1 MLATVPIGSG
11 VDANAFDPGTQLAF
25 ASCGDG
31 TTTIAHEDG
40 DKLTVVQTLKT
51 ERGARTMALDPA
63 THKIYLASAKF
74 EAPEPRASGAAKWF
88 PARSRFWFTGWTKSQ
103 RYNFMRVL
111 VVEDEKKTASFVRK
125 ALQAEG
131 FAVDVCHNGDDALAA
146 AKATPFDVIV
156 LDIMLPGRDGL
167 SVLRQLRE
175 RKNTTPVLLLSARG
189 EVNERVEGLNAGA
202 DDYLPKPFE
211 LAELV
216 ARVRALTRRGG
227 ENKSTVLRVADLT
240 LDTLTRKAQRGE
252 TEIELTAREYRLLE
266 FLMRSAGRL
275 CGRMMIIEKVWDYDF
290 DPGTNLVDV
299 YIRRLR
305 EKIDADFEPKLLH
318 TVRGSGYVLKETP

>member
-1 MLATVPIGSG
+1 
-11 VDANAFDPGTQLAF
+11 
-25 ASCGDG
+25 
-31 TTTIAHEDG
+31 
-40 DKLTVVQTLKT
+40 
-51 ERGARTMALDPA
+51 
-63 THKIYLASAKF
+63 
-74 EAPEPRASGAAKWF
+74 
-88 PARSRFWFTGWTKSQ
+88 
-103 RYNFMRVL
+103 MRVL

-125 ALQAEG
+125 ALQAES
-131 FAVDVCHNGDDALAA
+131 FAVDVVANGTDALFAA
-146 AKATPFDVIV
+146 ASTPFDAIV

-175 RKNTTPVLLLSARG
+175 RKNSTPVLLLSARG

-227 ENKSTVLRVADLT
+227 ESKSSVLCVADLK
-240 LDTLTRKAQRGE
+240 LDTVTHKAQRSGK
-252 TEIELTAREYRLLE
+252 EIELTMREYRLLE
-266 FLMRSAGRL
+266 FLMRSAGRP
-275 CGRMMIIEKVWDYDF
+275 CARMMILEKVWDYDF

-305 EKIDADFEPKLLH
+305 EKIDTDFEPKLLQ
-318 TVRGSGYVLKETP
+318 TVRGSGYLLREVP

>member
-1 MLATVPIGSG
+1 
-11 VDANAFDPGTQLAF
+11 
-25 ASCGDG
+25 
-31 TTTIAHEDG
+31 
-40 DKLTVVQTLKT
+40 
-51 ERGARTMALDPA
+51 
-63 THKIYLASAKF
+63 
-74 EAPEPRASGAAKWF
+74 
-88 PARSRFWFTGWTKSQ
+88 
-103 RYNFMRVL
+103 MRVL

-131 FAVDVCHNGDDALAA
+131 FAVDVCYNGDDALAA
-146 AKATPFDVIV
+146 ARATPFDGIV

-189 EVNERVEGLNAGA
+189 EVNERVEGLDAGA

-216 ARVRALTRRGG
+216 ARVRALTRRSG

-240 LDTLTRKAQRGE
+240 LDTVTHRAQRGGA
-252 TEIELTAREYRLLE
+252 EIELTAREYRLLE
-266 FLMRSAGRL
+266 FLMRSPGRL
-275 CGRMMIIEKVWDYDF
+275 CGRMMILEKVWDYDF

-305 EKIDADFEPKLLH
+305 GKIDANFENRLLH
-318 TVRGSGYVLKETP
+318 TVRGAGYLLKEQP